1 MDWDDLR
8 YFLAIARAGSLSGAA
23 RTLGVNHST
32 VFRRLHAFE
41 ARLGVRLFD
50 RLATGYALTVAGDDM
65 VASAE
70 QVDQE
75 INALD
80 RRLSGRDLK
89 LSGPIVVSTA
99 DTLAYRF
106 LGPHLAAFHDE
117 YPGIDLELV
126 LATEFFNLSKRQADV
141 AIRPTLSP
149 PDTLVGRRLCGIAF
163 APYASKEYLKT
174 KGPVDD
180 LADHRWLGFN
190 DSLSHLAA
198 AKWMRENLPATSLAL
213 RANNL
218 IGLLSGAVAG
228 MGVAPLPCFMGDVE
242 PNLTR
247 LYPLDP
253 KIASELWLLT
263 HEDLRNTARIRAF
276 MDFMATSITGDRDL
290 LEGLSPA

>member
-1 MDWDDLR
+1 
-8 YFLAIARAGSLSGAA
+8 
-23 RTLGVNHST
+23 
-32 VFRRLHAFE
+32 
-41 ARLGVRLFD
+41 
-50 RLATGYALTVAGDDM
+50 
-65 VASAE
+65 
-70 QVDQE
+70 
-75 INALD
+75 
-80 RRLSGRDLK
+80 
-89 LSGPIVVSTA
+89 
-99 DTLAYRF
+99 
-106 LGPHLAAFHDE
+106 
-117 YPGIDLELV
+117 
-126 LATEFFNLSKRQADV
+126 
-141 AIRPTLSP
+141 
-149 PDTLVGRRLCGIAF
+149 
-163 APYASKEYLKT
+163 
-174 KGPVDD
+174 
-180 LADHRWLGFN
+180 
-190 DSLSHLAA
+190 LSHLAA